1 MGRFFS
7 VPMKPANM
15 PKHPV
20 SRPTL
25 ISSAAYMLVLGV
37 SLQCNHAHALNTV
50 VGDADTSTEI
60 QEDQKRTSKSVVA
73 KHASHLRSA
82 MINLYRLNPQELQK
96 SASVSA
102 EEMTQWVFEGPF
114 GWKFD
119 ALREAQGIDALRMA
133 FDPEFRGD
141 RILAMTTGM
150 QTMIINAY
158 GGKTE
163 FLFPDPIN
171 PQRLNMAAHNINTI
185 LSRLENADNNNLIE
199 SFTNG
204 IVTDENILSTL
215 SSIQKDLELDA
226 KEFAINHREAVVMD
240 AVSFETTDFLPF
252 HGNTP

>member
-1 MGRFFS
+1 
-7 VPMKPANM
+7 
-15 PKHPV
+15 
-20 SRPTL
+20 
-25 ISSAAYMLVLGV
+25 
-37 SLQCNHAHALNTV
+37 
-50 VGDADTSTEI
+50 
-60 QEDQKRTSKSVVA
+60 
-73 KHASHLRSA
+73 
-82 MINLYRLNPQELQK
+82 
-96 SASVSA
+96 
-102 EEMTQWVFEGPF
+102 
-114 GWKFD
+114 
-119 ALREAQGIDALRMA
+119 
-133 FDPEFRGD
+133 
-141 RILAMTTGM
+141 
-150 QTMIINAY
+150 MIINAY